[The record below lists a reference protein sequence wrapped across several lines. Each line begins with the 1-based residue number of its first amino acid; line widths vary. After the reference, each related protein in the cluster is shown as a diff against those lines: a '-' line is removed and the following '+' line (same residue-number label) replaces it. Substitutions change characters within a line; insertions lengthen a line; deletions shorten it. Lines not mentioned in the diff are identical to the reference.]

1 MIQESINKLFC
12 NHKFNK
18 KAKASDVIND
28 TLITKQPNLQ
38 NPATSQQTA
47 SSTPKLK
54 MCKITETEYKCGHST
69 STSRPCEKAKE
80 SNSTWGCLRSSKAK
94 YCSHPREIK
103 KEHEGLCDKCRGR
116 AASKTRQGRSAS
128 KSREPAP
135 AHNDNIKLVKGS
147 ATERHDF
154 FLQQESRG
162 RSRDKSRS
170 EFEGTRSN
178 KRSSMINLPHDKA
191 AVPPLRGSI
200 TNYKSKPLPNL
211 PPNASKSSKIGGSF
225 ASTSRSTSR
234 DGRPLVPPPRHGPYI
249 PDRDTTAVPAPLR
262 PRRPSES
269 QVRPARGNIRESQ
282 MFTNPGPAPSIP
294 YPVPQQERGRNPDPR
309 PLPLQQQQQKGQV
322 SYPPNA
328 SRHNEVPRRRLSKT
342 RHIEAVD
349 DSFGNGGRSRS
360 ASKTRERS
368 LSRSRHG
375 SKHDKGEKKHHQKQP
390 SAASSFMNKLKAG
403 LGYDEYDDDGS
414 DSDEWVCARS
424 RALERG
430 ENIPPSA
437 TATSRRRMSYQ
448 AGDYYMQE
456 NYAVT
461 KITAPLSPSFN
472 FSLILR
478 TLCS

>member
-1 MIQESINKLFC
+1 
-12 NHKFNK
+12 
-18 KAKASDVIND
+18 
-28 TLITKQPNLQ
+28 
-38 NPATSQQTA
+38 
-47 SSTPKLK
+47 

-69 STSRPCEKAKE
+69 TTSRPCEKAKE

-103 KEHEGLCDKCRGR
+103 KEHEGLCDKCRER

-128 KSREPAP
+128 KSGEPAP
-135 AHNDNIKLVKGS
+135 AHNPNIRLVNKT

-154 FLQQESRG
+154 FLQQGAPSKETRG
-162 RSRDKSRS
+162 RSRDESRS
-170 EFEGTRSN
+170 EFEGSRSN

-191 AVPPLRGSI
+191 AIPPQRGSI
-200 TNYKSKPLPNL
+200 SNYKSKPLPNL

-234 DGRPLVPPPRHGPYI
+234 DGRPLVPPPRHGPYFS
-249 PDRDTTAVPAPLR
+249 DRDTTAVPAPLR

-269 QVRPARGNIRESQ
+269 QGPSRGNIRESQ

-294 YPVPQQERGRNPDPR
+294 YPVSQDRGRNADPR
-309 PLPLQQQQQKGQV
+309 PLPLQQQQKGQV

-328 SRHNEVPRRRLSKT
+328 SRHHTEVPRRRLSKT
-342 RHIEAVD
+342 RHTEAID
-349 DSFGNGGRSRS
+349 DSFGNSGRSRS

-414 DSDEWVCARS
+414 DSDEWVCADS

-430 ENIPPSA
+430 ETIRPSA
-437 TATSRRRMSYQ
+437 TTTSQRRMSYQ
-448 AGDYYMQE
+448 AGDYYTHGKRQ
-456 NYAVT
+456 V
-461 KITAPLSPSFN
+461 
-472 FSLILR
+472 
-478 TLCS
+478 

>member
-1 MIQESINKLFC
+1 
-12 NHKFNK
+12 
-18 KAKASDVIND
+18 
-28 TLITKQPNLQ
+28 
-38 NPATSQQTA
+38 
-47 SSTPKLK
+47 

-69 STSRPCEKAKE
+69 TTSRPCEKAKE

-116 AASKTRQGRSAS
+116 AASKTRQDRSAS

-135 AHNDNIKLVKGS
+135 AHNENIRLLKGT
-147 ATERHDF
+147 ATERHEF
-154 FLQQESRG
+154 FLQQGAPSKESRG
-162 RSRDKSRS
+162 RSRDKSRN

-191 AVPPLRGSI
+191 AIPPQRGSI

-211 PPNASKSSKIGGSF
+211 PPNSSKSSKIGGSF

-234 DGRPLVPPPRHGPYI
+234 DGRPLVPPPRHGPYFL
-249 PDRDTTAVPAPLR
+249 DRDTIAVPAPLR

-269 QVRPARGNIRESQ
+269 QVRPPRGNIRESQ

-294 YPVPQQERGRNPDPR
+294 YPVPQERGRNPDPR
-309 PLPLQQQQQKGQV
+309 PLPLQQQQKGQV
-322 SYPPNA
+322 SYPPKA
-328 SRHNEVPRRRLSKT
+328 SRHHTEVPRRKLSKT
-342 RHIEAVD
+342 RHNEATD
-349 DSFGNGGRSRS
+349 NTTFGGGGRSRS

-368 LSRSRHG
+368 LSRSRRG
-375 SKHDKGEKKHHQKQP
+375 SKHDKHEKKHQKQP

-414 DSDEWVCARS
+414 DSDEWVCADS

-430 ENIPPSA
+430 MSIRPSA
-437 TATSRRRMSYQ
+437 TTSRRRMSYQ
-448 AGDYYMQE
+448 AGDYYMHG
-456 NYAVT
+456 
-461 KITAPLSPSFN
+461 
-472 FSLILR
+472 R
-478 TLCS
+478 